1 MKLGI
6 SEFKDIMKSIKDI
19 MQQNKEYL
27 IELDSAMGDG
37 DLGLTMAK
45 GFVAVSKTMD
55 DFTDKDIGKALFQAG
70 VAMNNTAS
78 STMGTLI
85 ATAMM
90 RAGKTVKGK
99 EEVEL
104 KEIVEMGF
112 AAVEGIKDRGKAEV
126 GDKTILDSL
135 VPAVEA
141 LKESSD
147 NGFPLP
153 TAFEAAYQAAKDGV
167 EATKNMISQHGR
179 ARYYGE
185 KSKGKQDPGAT
196 VAMLAIEAIWNYL
209 KNI

>member
-1 MKLGI
+1 MKL
-6 SEFKDIMKSIKDI
+6 DINKFQGVIRSIKD
-19 MQQNKEYL
+19 MMNENKEYL
-27 IELDSAMGDG
+27 IKLDSAMGDG

-45 GFVAVSKTMD
+45 GFTAASKTMD

-70 VAMNNTAS
+70 VAMNNAAS

-90 RAGKTVKGK
+90 RAGKVVKDK
-99 EEVEL
+99 EEVVL
-104 KEIVEMGF
+104 KDIVEMGY

-135 VPAVEA
+135 VPAIEA
-141 LKESSD
+141 LKESS
-147 NGFPLP
+147 NIGSSLSL
-153 TAFEAAYQAAKDGV
+153 AFKAAHQAAKDGV
-167 EATKNMISQHGR
+167 ESTKEMVSQHGR

-196 VAMLAIEAIWNYL
+196 VVMLVTEAICNYL
-209 KNI
+209 KES